1 MQTSFKTAKA
11 EDQLKADEPKPCLH
25 VHSVILKG
33 ATMQNANLMQP
44 TVIELFCMKSSTLT
58 LPSYFLQA
66 NRCIQCSIRTDLV
79 PQTHS

>member
-25 VHSVILKG
+25 VNPVFLKG

-44 TVIELFCMKSSTLT
+44 TVIELFCSTLT
-58 LPSYFLQA
+58 LPSCFLQA
-66 NRCIQCSIRTDLV
+66 NRCI
-79 PQTHS
+79 

>member
-25 VHSVILKG
+25 ANPVILKG
-33 ATMQNANLMQP
+33 ATTQNANLMQP
-44 TVIELFCMKSSTLT
+44 TLTELFCSTLT

-66 NRCIQCSIRTDLV
+66 NRCI
-79 PQTHS
+79 